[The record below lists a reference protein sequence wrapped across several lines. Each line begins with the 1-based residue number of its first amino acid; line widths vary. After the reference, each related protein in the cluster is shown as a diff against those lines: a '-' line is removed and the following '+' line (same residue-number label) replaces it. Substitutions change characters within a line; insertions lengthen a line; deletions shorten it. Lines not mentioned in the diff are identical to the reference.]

1 MVRRTEKRID
11 YKSGVDDIKKVLE
24 TYSDGTTLIQLI
36 ETGGNHHLIAC
47 CIECGRQLLYTT
59 EGDSTRAWA
68 CVTLSGCGR
77 ISEVGQK
84 FHKNH
89 TRYSI
94 FGSVTSN
101 DSLIVRLWI
110 ARWFDVPES
119 SVEIES
125 STNFV

>member
-1 MVRRTEKRID
+1 MVKRTEKRLD
-11 YKSGVDDIKKVLE
+11 HYSGVDDEKKVLE

-59 EGDSTRAWA
+59 VEDSTNAWA
-68 CVTLSGCGR
+68 CATPSGCGR
-77 ISEVGQK
+77 ISEVGEK
-84 FHKNH
+84 YHENH

-94 FGSVTSN
+94 FGAVNST
-101 DSLIVRLWI
+101 DSAATRLWF

-125 STNFV
+125 SI